1 MEYKD
6 FQTSMTRWSQKPVP
20 PVMSVGTLWRITSPL
35 SLWSDM
41 SGHIGEEEIEELK
54 NISVKDLK
62 LIDTDTGEDI
72 TEAVIKEIPVGI
84 ETVDFKLSFELP
96 DEDVNE

>member
-1 MEYKD
+1 MFKIKEVDAK
-6 FQTSMTRWSQKPVP
+6 TTPRKKN
-20 PVMSVGTLWRITSPL
+20 L
-35 SLWSDM
+35 
-41 SGHIGEEEIEELK
+41 ELK

-96 DEDVNE
+96 EEDAE

>member
-1 MEYKD
+1 MFKIKEVDAK
-6 FQTSMTRWSQKPVP
+6 TTPRKKN
-20 PVMSVGTLWRITSPL
+20 L
-35 SLWSDM
+35 
-41 SGHIGEEEIEELK
+41 ELK

-72 TEAVIKEIPVGI
+72 TEAVVKEIPVGI

-96 DEDVNE
+96 DEDAE

>member
-1 MEYKD
+1 MFKIKEVDAKTTPRKKQLD
-6 FQTSMTRWSQKPVP
+6 
-20 PVMSVGTLWRITSPL
+20 
-35 SLWSDM
+35 
-41 SGHIGEEEIEELK
+41 LK

-84 ETVDFKLSFELP
+84 ETVDFKLTFELP
-96 DEDVNE
+96 DEEESEQRVGGQYKSH

>member
-1 MEYKD
+1 MFKIKEVDAK
-6 FQTSMTRWSQKPVP
+6 TTPRKKN
-20 PVMSVGTLWRITSPL
+20 L
-35 SLWSDM
+35 
-41 SGHIGEEEIEELK
+41 ELK

-84 ETVDFKLSFELP
+84 ETVDFKLSCELP
-96 DEDVNE
+96 DEDAE

>member
-1 MEYKD
+1 MFKIKEVDAKTTPRKKQLD
-6 FQTSMTRWSQKPVP
+6 
-20 PVMSVGTLWRITSPL
+20 
-35 SLWSDM
+35 
-41 SGHIGEEEIEELK
+41 LK

-72 TEAVIKEIPVGI
+72 TEAVINEIPAGI

>member
-1 MEYKD
+1 MFKIKEVDAK
-6 FQTSMTRWSQKPVP
+6 TTPRKNN
-20 PVMSVGTLWRITSPL
+20 L
-35 SLWSDM
+35 
-41 SGHIGEEEIEELK
+41 ELK

-96 DEDVNE
+96 DDDINE

>member
-1 MEYKD
+1 MFKIKEVDAK
-6 FQTSMTRWSQKPVP
+6 TTPRKKN
-20 PVMSVGTLWRITSPL
+20 L
-35 SLWSDM
+35 
-41 SGHIGEEEIEELK
+41 ELK

-96 DEDVNE
+96 DEDAE